1 MLIKLILTSNLSKT
15 LFFSKTAQMTF
26 PFVEINL
33 TGQLA
38 KLLAKVKKAWQ
49 KIQAHI
55 KKNLYLE
62 IILF

>member
-15 LFFSKTAQMTF
+15 FFSKTAQMTF